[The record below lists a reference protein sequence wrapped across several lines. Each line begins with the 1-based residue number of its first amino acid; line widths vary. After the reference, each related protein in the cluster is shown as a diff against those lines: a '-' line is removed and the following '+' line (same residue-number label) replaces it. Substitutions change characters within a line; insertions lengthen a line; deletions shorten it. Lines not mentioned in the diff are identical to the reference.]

1 MLNSAGEVTW
11 SAPALGAAIWRVRGG
26 VIRFDVGLVQF
37 PANEFPSEAS

>member
-11 SAPALGAAIWRVRGG
+11 SAPTLGAAIWRVRGA
-26 VIRFDVGLVQF
+26 IRFDVGLVQF